1 MSRFDQRWRC
11 CLQVARRASPRP
23 LPEPPTDLAETAR
36 RLGAGS
42 GPGQDDWELIDW
54 WRWYGTRGLA
64 VATAILVSCVLVVI
78 GDGREAPSLRP
89 GVEDAVAEVLW
100 RL

>member
-1 MSRFDQRWRC
+1 MKPFDRRWEDCVR
-11 CLQVARRASPRP
+11 VARRATPRP
-23 LPEPPTDLAETAR
+23 CAEPPLHLAPALRRALRSAEPGPEPEPV
-36 RLGAGS
+36 
-42 GPGQDDWELIDW
+42 DW

-64 VATAILVSCVLVVI
+64 VASVLFVACLFF
-78 GDGREAPSLRP
+78 GMRDRRDAPSLRP

>member
-1 MSRFDQRWRC
+1 MKRFDQRWQECVR
-11 CLQVARRASPRP
+11 VARLAAPRP
-23 LPEPPTDLAETAR
+23 FAEPPLHRAATLGRTLRSVEPSPEPDPV
-36 RLGAGS
+36 
-42 GPGQDDWELIDW
+42 DW

-64 VATAILVSCVLVVI
+64 VASVVLLACLFL
-78 GDGREAPSLRP
+78 GLRDRREGPSLRP